1 MKGSI
6 QKRIGKKGVIW
17 TVVVDLP
24 RDRVT
29 GKRRQKRISAKTK
42 KEAEKLLT
50 RTLHELQTGSY
61 IEPSTFTLAEYL
73 ERWLEAAAPTVKP
86 NTIDRYRRI
95 IS

>member
-1 MKGSI
+1 MKGSV
-6 QKRIGKKGVIW
+6 QKRIGKNGVTW